1 MNRDNLDDYPLMCWN
16 EINLVII
23 DLLKKSLIANASVS
37 FNARVNSLNKEMLFP
52 HLEKILWE
60 GEFTLRS
67 DP

>member
-1 MNRDNLDDYPLMCWN
+1 MNASLEFYQQMVLLDS
-16 EINLVII
+16 I
-23 DLLKKSLIANASVS
+23 SVS